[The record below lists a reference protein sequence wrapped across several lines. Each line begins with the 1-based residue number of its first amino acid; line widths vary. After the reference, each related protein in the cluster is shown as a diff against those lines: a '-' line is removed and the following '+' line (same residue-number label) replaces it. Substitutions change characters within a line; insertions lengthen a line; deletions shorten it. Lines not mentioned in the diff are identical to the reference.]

1 MSRHGKSGVAG
12 FALVMGS
19 TLVLALGGCSSD
31 SDSGGNDS
39 GSASARGSGY
49 SDVVQVT
56 GTSTLLGGTNW
67 KAESSDPRLNGESTS
82 DPQCEFTEHGDRTIG
97 YCTATNKSA
106 GDSPEGWEGYCTGTT
121 TWTVTEMEHI
131 HDFDCV
137 MIGTGDYAGL
147 RFREHIGGGDAM
159 PWEFTGQIET
169 FPASPSAS

>member
-1 MSRHGKSGVAG
+1 MRRRGKSGVAG
-12 FALVMGS
+12 FALVGCS
-19 TLVLALGGCSSD
+19 ALVLALGGCS
-31 SDSGGNDS
+31 GDS
-39 GSASARGSGY
+39 GSATASNSASAGGGGY

-56 GTSTLLGGTNW
+56 GTSTLLGGTTW

-97 YCTATNKSA
+97 YCTVTNKSA
-106 GDSPEGWEGYCTGTT
+106 GDGPGGWEGYCTGTT

-137 MIGTGDYAGL
+137 LIGTGDYAGL